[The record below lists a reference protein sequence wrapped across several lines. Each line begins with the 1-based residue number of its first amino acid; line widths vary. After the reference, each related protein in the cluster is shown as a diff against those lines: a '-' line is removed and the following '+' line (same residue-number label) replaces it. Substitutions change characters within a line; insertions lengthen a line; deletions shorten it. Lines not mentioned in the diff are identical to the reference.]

1 MSSAVYEPVATTEEL
16 SSTSPT
22 RPRKYWVTAVVLF
35 VGLLVGLA
43 SFYKFGIW
51 NLPSARVEP
60 SRPTPSNTLATP
72 SQSDIKEQN
81 NKTGT
86 ETQVVM
92 PHGKYSVG

>member
-1 MSSAVYEPVATTEEL
+1 MSSAVYEPVATTEEP

-22 RPRKYWVTAVVLF
+22 RPRKYRLTAIVLF

-43 SFYKFGIW
+43 SFRFGIW

-60 SRPTPSNTLATP
+60 SRPTPSNTLITP